1 MKTEIKHP
9 AQLQQIQGKNISDF
23 SLDCNWSY
31 YFPKYVI
38 YVFIFILVYK
48 SFTILYFTAFK

>member
-9 AQLQQIQGKNISDF
+9 AQLQQIQGKNISYF
-23 SLDCNWSY
+23 SLDCDWSY

-38 YVFIFILVYK
+38 YVFILVYK
-48 SFTILYFTAFK
+48 SFTILYLTAFK